1 MRARTA
7 LIGLVAAL
15 LSVGCARTVQHARVE
30 GQFSLP
36 GRSPADLQRGGLNFS
51 TGAHGEGHGQTAR
64 INADGAYS
72 LSLPVGTYTVI
83 GALTGQPAEACQETM
98 TVVVPAKTTTHADFV
113 CHTTPARSPA
123 P

>member
-15 LSVGCARTVQHARVE
+15 LSVGCARTVQHGRVE

-36 GRSPADLQRGGLNFS
+36 GRSPTDLQRGGLNFS
-51 TGAHGEGHGQTAR
+51 TGVHGSGHGQTAR
-64 INADGAYS
+64 VSPDGAYS
-72 LSLPVGTYTVI
+72 LTLPVGTYTVI
-83 GALTGQPAEACQETM
+83 GALAGQPAEACQETM
-98 TVVVPAKTTTHADFV
+98 TVVVRAKTTTHADFA
-113 CHTTPARSPA
+113 CHTIPASSLA